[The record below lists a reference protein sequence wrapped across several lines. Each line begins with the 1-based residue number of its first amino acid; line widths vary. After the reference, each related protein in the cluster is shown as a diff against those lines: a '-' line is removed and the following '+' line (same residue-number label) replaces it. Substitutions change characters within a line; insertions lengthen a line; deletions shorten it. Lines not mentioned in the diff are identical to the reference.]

1 VAAETLDE
9 TLQALDHKLNQLR
22 REYDQYFLG
31 SRPREPAVLRAEVQ
45 KIVAILSNQ
54 SIQNTGLRFK
64 FSSICSRF
72 QAFKRQWEETLRKIE
87 AGTYERHQFKAK
99 IHKRSGGEARGT
111 GAPER
116 RKQGESDLFEVY
128 KDAKLAC
135 GQDVQG
141 LTRDKLES
149 VVEKQRAQLRA
160 KFGENA
166 NFRFRVSVEQGKV
179 RLKATREPT

>member
-9 TLQALDHKLNQLR
+9 TLQALDHKLNTLR

-31 SRPREPAVLRAEVQ
+31 SRPREPAMLRAEVQ
-45 KIVAILSNQ
+45 KIVTILSNQ
-54 SIQNTGLRFK
+54 PIQNTGLRFK

-99 IHKRSGGEARGT
+99 IHKRSSKDRAAN
-111 GAPER
+111 APKRE
-116 RKQGESDLFEVY
+116 KQGEPDLFEVY

-141 LTRDKLES
+141 LTRAKLES
-149 VVEKQRAQLRA
+149 VVEKQRAQLRE
-160 KFGENA
+160 KFGEDA
-166 NFRFRVSVEQGKV
+166 NFRFRVAVEQGKV
-179 RLKATREPT
+179 RLKATREGS